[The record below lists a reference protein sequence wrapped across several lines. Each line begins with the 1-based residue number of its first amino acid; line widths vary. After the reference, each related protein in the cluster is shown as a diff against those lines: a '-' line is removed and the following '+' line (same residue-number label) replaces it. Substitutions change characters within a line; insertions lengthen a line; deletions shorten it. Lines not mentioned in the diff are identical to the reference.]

1 MRNIN
6 SIFGN
11 NQQTFIIA
19 THFNNYNNNDNNKN
33 QSSCGLVGKVL
44 ASHAGG
50 RGFNPPRRPEFKNPV
65 GWESDRSQ
73 SVCDAGSPC
82 YEALASPR

>member
-33 QSSCGLVGKVL
+33 QSSGGLVGKVL
-44 ASHAGG
+44 ASHASG
-50 RGFNPPRRPEFKNPV
+50 RGFNPPGGLSSEIPL
-65 GWESDRSQ
+65 GGSQ
-73 SVCDAGSPC
+73 NVCDAGSPC
-82 YEALASPR
+82 YEALASD